1 MCLSLL
7 VKDNTSSSVIFLL
20 VGGGGGSVIAKKE
33 RWVVEYFRWRRLS
46 QRFG

>member
-20 VGGGGGSVIAKKE
+20 VGGSVIAKKE